1 MYNQSAR
8 AVSRRSRT
16 GGRTAGQSQKKP
28 GKEQTRLVQLFV
40 CLILFLTVFVGKG
53 VFPQKV
59 QQVSG
64 QLLELIGQNTDFRG
78 AFARLG
84 ESLAEQDSVLGE
96 IGGFCIEVF
105 GAGGSQGITTEVQ
118 ANSSLEHE
126 QQFLNSMPDQA
137 ALAAHYLRLEQIPEE
152 WFVHTT
158 EQTEQDGVEQQTQ
171 EEKIDTVPA
180 VGTIIM
186 KADYH
191 GPELPEGYTMDQI
204 SFGDLATVTPVM
216 GTLWSEY
223 GYRDHPIDGE
233 YKFHNGVDIGA
244 DQGREI
250 GAFAD
255 GVVEYIGQNDAYG
268 NYLQIDHG
276 QGIKSF
282 YAHCSQ
288 LCVRKGDVVTAGQK
302 VAEVGSTG
310 NATGPHLHFELKYNG
325 MHIDPAYYIDYK
337 TP

>member
-1 MYNQSAR
+1 MYNQSTR
-8 AVSRRSRT
+8 AVSRRSRA
-16 GGRTAGQSQKKP
+16 GGRMAGQGQKKP

-40 CLILFLTVFVGKG
+40 CLILFLTVFIGKG

-64 QLLELIGQNTDFRG
+64 QLLELIGQNTDFRS

-96 IGGFCIEVF
+96 IGDFCIEVF
-105 GAGGSQGITTEVQ
+105 GAGDAQNITTGVQ
-118 ANSSLEHE
+118 TDSSLEKE
-126 QQFLNSMPDQA
+126 QQFLNSAPNQA
-137 ALAAHYLRLEQIPEE
+137 ALATHYLRLEQMPEE
-152 WFVHTT
+152 WLVPAT
-158 EQTEQDGVEQQTQ
+158 EQTEPNKAEQQ
-171 EEKIDTVPA
+171 EEKTAAAPA
-180 VGTIIM
+180 VGTIIVQ
-186 KADYH
+186 ADYQ
-191 GPELPEGYTMDQI
+191 GPELPEGYIMDQV
-204 SFGDLATVTPVM
+204 SFGELETVTPVM

-255 GVVEYIGQNDAYG
+255 GTVEYIGQNDAYG

-288 LCVRKGDVVTAGQK
+288 LCVRQGDVVTAGQK

-325 MHIDPAYYIDYK
+325 THIDPAYYIEYK